1 MLDKEGNFILDDGT
15 FGDDAQPVEELP
27 VRVGRPLDTAS
38 LNYED
43 IDPFID
49 FYLLNPKQLTQRVL
63 LGLIRH
69 VYARKYRHSPSVST
83 LKERIR
89 LLKSRPR

>member
-1 MLDKEGNFILDDGT
+1 MLDKEGKFVVNGGT

-38 LNYED
+38 LSYED

-49 FYLLNPKQLTQRVL
+49 FYLLNPKRLTQRL
-63 LGLIRH
+63 LLDLIQY
-69 VYARKYRHSPSVST
+69 VYKANHGHPPSDRT

-89 LLKSRPR
+89 YLRSRR